1 MERVFRI
8 IQIGEDKDLP
18 SRLFDMFITV
28 CILLNIVSLVMLT
41 FDTFEPYY
49 DKLQLIER
57 YTTYVFIVEYI
68 LRIATSPWLYPD
80 KPWYLVPLYFIFS
93 LYGIVDLLSILP
105 VLLMG
110 ALPYGF
116 SVLRMLRVFRILKL
130 FTITKNYDSFSVIG
144 TVFKNKRKQIASSVF
159 IILTLMLAS
168 SIIIYGFEH
177 DVQPDKFEN
186 ALSGLWWAVNT
197 MLTVGY
203 GDIYPITTGGRILT
217 VLVEFLGVGL
227 VAIPT
232 GILSAGFMEYH
243 TIRET
248 TTTSVVMDI
257 QTLLDESEDKSK
269 TLDDIITRMKNLKL

>member
-28 CILLNIVSLVMLT
+28 CILLNIISLVMLT
-41 FDTFEPYY
+41 FDTFEPCY

-80 KPWYLVPLYFIFS
+80 KPWYLMPLCFIFS

-243 TIRET
+243 TVRET

-257 QTLLDESEDKSK
+257 QTLLDESEDKGK
-269 TLDDIITRMKNLKL
+269 TLDDIISRMKNLKL